1 MNEKVL
7 LVDDDRNI
15 LAGYKRALHRQFQ
28 LETAEGGPVA
38 LEILSNDGPFAVIVA
53 DMGMPGMDGI
63 QFLTKVKEHTP
74 DSVRMMLTGNADQE
88 TAIDAVNEGNVFRF
102 LTKPCPPEV
111 LASALEAGVA
121 QYRLIVAERELLEKT
136 LRGSVKVLTE
146 ILSLVNPAAFSRA
159 SRIRRYV
166 THIVER
172 LQLSQLWQF
181 ELAAMLSQIGCVT
194 LPYEILNRVYAGQPL
209 SDEERSM
216 FSSHPSVG
224 SKLLNNIPRLGTIAR
239 MIEGQQRPFG
249 TAAEPGSLKQEES
262 TIAIG
267 SQILKVALDFDQLI
281 VQGLTRAAALSTL
294 ARREDEYNP
303 KVVAALEN
311 FRMKEASD
319 IVKMV
324 KVHELNT
331 TMIIDEDVNAK
342 NGVLLVSKGQEVTY
356 TVLARLRSF
365 AQGVGV
371 VEPIRVRT
379 MPRSQ

>member
-172 LQLSQLWQF
+172 LQLSPLWQF

-249 TAAEPGSLKQEES
+249 TAAEPGSLKQEEA